1 MNDTAIYIWIG
12 NYSIQAPHI
21 STVLLGQPWD
31 AFLPPLTGSFL
42 GVGLAFLVNYLAN
55 KLHQRTLKK
64 YYLNLLKEEINQSE
78 NRLNDAIDRF
88 QKIDFNTFAQT
99 TEGIYPDTLPI
110 DCWNSILS
118 SGDLRLFDKQRE
130 AGMLSKVYLGIQ
142 NYNCGLKR
150 TIDAENEL
158 LLYAFPRDA
167 QMSSLFGAANK
178 KFINEK
184 NSLIARGN
192 ALLDDIAQLKIRL
205 NNKTLT
211 SEST

>member
-1 MNDTAIYIWIG
+1 MNDTIVYIYTG
-12 NYSIQAPHI
+12 NYSIPVPHS

-42 GVGLAFLVNYLAN
+42 GVALAFFVNYLATKWN
-55 KLHQRTLKK
+55 QRILKK
-64 YYLNLLKEEINQSE
+64 YYLNLLRDEINQSE
-78 NRLNDAIDRF
+78 NRLHDAIDRF
-88 QKIDFNTFAQT
+88 QRIDFNAQT

-142 NYNCGLKR
+142 NYNCRLKR

-158 LLYAFPRDA
+158 LLYAFPRDNQTA
-167 QMSSLFGAANK
+167 SLFGAASK
-178 KFINEK
+178 KFIIEK
-184 NSLIARGN
+184 NSLIEKGN
-192 ALLDDIAQLKIRL
+192 SLLNDITQLKISL
-205 NNKTLT
+205 ND
-211 SEST
+211 